1 MFANAL
7 SNLWQK
13 AWSLILFELNS
24 QEISWLLRP
33 RTHVSLLSARR
44 ATIIVSRVRLIA
56 GLFAIL
62 TPLWILIDI
71 AVFPQ
76 EIWVTLAVAR
86 AFATLGFIGV
96 LRSLRNGDLRQQ
108 AYRAVAMMLTIPTLF
123 FLVTHYHLSGFQ
135 LSGLQQAIGIGYTYL
150 PFVMLAGLSV
160 FPLTLFENIAFATP
174 MLAAQVFAAL
184 LRIDSI
190 SWPAFAGSMWLLLLI
205 AGVSLLAGISQLAF
219 MIVLVREAV
228 RDKMTGCFTR
238 HSGEELLELQFT
250 LALRSGSPLTLAFID
265 LDRFKS
271 VNDNFGHDA
280 GDGVLIRAADAIR
293 SKLRTG
299 DMLTR
304 WGGEEFV
311 LIMPNAPL
319 DKACMVID
327 RLRAAGFGRR
337 PDGGPVTA
345 SIGIAE
351 RLLDAAT
358 SWRALVEIAD
368 HRMYAAKQGGRD
380 RIVAHDNT

>member
-1 MFANAL
+1 MFANAF
-7 SNLWQK
+7 SRLWQK

-33 RTHVSLLSARR
+33 STHISLLSARR

-71 AVFPQ
+71 ALFPQ
-76 EIWVTLAVAR
+76 EIWLTLAIAR
-86 AFATLGFIGV
+86 GFATLGFIGV

-108 AYRAVAMMLTIPTLF
+108 AYRAVAMMLAIPTLF

-135 LSGLQQAIGIGYTYL
+135 LSGVQQAIGIGYTYL

-160 FPLTLFENIAFATP
+160 FPLTLFENVAFATP
-174 MLAAQVFAAL
+174 MLAAQVLAAL

-190 SWPAFAGSMWLLLLI
+190 NWPAFAGSLWLLLLI

-265 LDRFKS
+265 LDKFKS
-271 VNDNFGHDA
+271 VNDTFGHDA

-293 SKLRTG
+293 AKLRTG

-351 RLLDAAT
+351 RLLDNAA

-368 HRMYAAKQGGRD
+368 RRMYAAKQGGRD
-380 RIVAHDNT
+380 CIVAHD

>member
-7 SNLWQK
+7 SRLWQK

-33 RTHVSLLSARR
+33 RTHISLLSARR

-71 AVFPQ
+71 AVFPS
-76 EIWVTLAVAR
+76 EIWLTLAIAR
-86 AFATLGFIGV
+86 IFATIGFIGV

-135 LSGLQQAIGIGYTYL
+135 LSGLQQAVGIGYTYL

-160 FPLTLFENIAFATP
+160 FPLTLFENMAFAAP
-174 MLAAQVFAAL
+174 MLAAQVMAGL
-184 LRIDSI
+184 LRIESI
-190 SWPAFAGSMWLLLLI
+190 NWPTFAGSLWLLLLI

-250 LALRSGSPLTLAFID
+250 LSSRSGFPLTLAFID
-265 LDRFKS
+265 LDKFKS

-337 PDGGPVTA
+337 PDGGPVTCNVNV
-345 SIGIAE
+345 
-351 RLLDAAT
+351 LPVCAAN
-358 SWRALVEIAD
+358 
-368 HRMYAAKQGGRD
+368 GGRSVVCSGTPIHAFLQSGAG
-380 RIVAHDNT
+380 RPISIA